1 MDVKITAFAEALH
14 SFAELIALDLATLGE
29 TLEARIIDGLENGQ
43 AQKFEYTMELAWK
56 AIKVALREQEGLDE
70 ASPKKVIKAWYL
82 TGHLCEDDYLA
93 LMHAVDDRNKLSH
106 VYDHEQFKVIV
117 ARLPDHAALLERL
130 LASLRS

>member
-1 MDVKITAFAEALH
+1 MDVKITAFAEALY
-14 SFAELIALDLATLGE
+14 SFRDLTALDLVALAE

-70 ASPKKVIKAWYL
+70 VSPKKVIKAWYL

-93 LMHAVDDRNKLSH
+93 LIQAVDDRNKLSH
-106 VYDHEQFKVIV
+106 VYDHVQFKAII
-117 ARLPDHAALLERL
+117 ARLPDHAALLERVL
-130 LASLRS
+130 SGIKT